1 MRARGLESSARTT
14 VRRAG
19 NPHFTHTRTS
29 TGLGHMGELTELLS
43 AYQAGERAAFDRIF
57 ELLYPE
63 LTRLARARLQGGR
76 RVTLMDTCGL
86 VHEFYLRALRAGKIQ
101 VANRA
106 HFMAYTARAMRSI
119 IIDFARQ
126 QQSARRGG
134 GVQEVTLNTDVAEQL
149 GHPEDQI
156 VEIAEAVDALA
167 RVDRRLA
174 SVIEMQFFAGF
185 SAFEIA
191 EVLGVNERTVRRDVE
206 KARLLLSAEL
216 R

>member
-1 MRARGLESSARTT
+1 
-14 VRRAG
+14 
-19 NPHFTHTRTS
+19 
-29 TGLGHMGELTELLS
+29 MGELTDLFS
-43 AYQAGERAAFDRIF
+43 AYQAGDREAFDRIF

-76 RVTLMDTCGL
+76 RMTLMDTCGL
-86 VHEFYLRALRAGKIQ
+86 VHEFYLRVLRAGKIQ
-101 VANRA
+101 IANRA

-119 IIDFARQ
+119 IIDCARQ
-126 QQSARRGG
+126 QQARRGG
-134 GVQEVTLNTDVAEQL
+134 GVQEVTLNTDVVDQL
-149 GHPEDQI
+149 GNPEDQI

-185 SAFEIA
+185 SALEIA

>member
-1 MRARGLESSARTT
+1 
-14 VRRAG
+14 
-19 NPHFTHTRTS
+19 
-29 TGLGHMGELTELLS
+29 MGELTELLS

-63 LTRLARARLQGGR
+63 LTLLARARLQGGR

-101 VANRA
+101 VATRA

-134 GVQEVTLNTDVAEQL
+134 GVQEVTLNTDVAERL